1 MKKLVLF
8 ICLIFLSIT
17 SANAK
22 SIKVE
27 AMSNF
32 TTANPPETWKV
43 KVVESVATKKGFQIL
58 AGSVVE
64 GRIDNVVKPK
74 RLKRNAKFVFVP
86 IKYYD
91 ASDGKVYLIE
101 QNFKGKYSS
110 NTDASIKSAAKSGAV
125 MIGNHFAD
133 GLFGPGVALVEG
145 AVKNQEG
152 NRAKSMAKSVYKA
165 LPISYIDKGNEIV
178 IAQGQVF
185 VINFKSSKEEE
196 KAEQEEFSEDNN

>member
-1 MKKLVLF
+1 MKKLILF

-17 SANAK
+17 SASAK

-27 AMSNF
+27 AMSDF

-43 KVVESVATKKGFQIL
+43 KVVESVTTKKGFQIIE
-58 AGSVVE
+58 GSVVE
-64 GRIDNVVKPK
+64 GRIDNLVNPK

-91 ASDGKVYLIE
+91 ASDGRVYPIE
-101 QNFKGKYSS
+101 QNFKGKYSP
-110 NTDASIKSAAKSGAV
+110 NTDTSIKSAAKSGAV

-178 IAQGQVF
+178 ITQGQIF
-185 VINFKSSKEEE
+185 VINFKSAKEY
-196 KAEQEEFSEDNN
+196 EQEELSEDNN

>member
-1 MKKLVLF
+1 MKKLILF
-8 ICLIFLSIT
+8 VFLVFLSVT

-27 AMSNF
+27 AMSDF

-43 KVVESVATKKGFQIL
+43 KVVEPVTTKNGFVVSQ
-58 AGSVVE
+58 GSVIE
-64 GRIDNVVKPK
+64 GRIDNVVDPK

-86 IKYYD
+86 IKYHD
-91 ASDGKVYLIE
+91 ISDGKVYPIE
-101 QNFKGKYSS
+101 QNFKGKYSQ
-110 NTDASIKSAAKSGAV
+110 NTDTSLKSAAKTGAV
-125 MIGNHFAD
+125 MVGNHFAD
-133 GLFGPGVALVEG
+133 GLFGPGIALVEG

-178 IAQGQVF
+178 IREGQVF
-185 VINFKSSKEEE
+185 VIKFKSSKEDDT
-196 KAEQEEFSEDNN
+196 SENNND

>member
-8 ICLIFLSIT
+8 IFLMFLSVT
-17 SANAK
+17 SVSAK

-27 AMSNF
+27 AMSDF

-43 KVVESVATKKGFQIL
+43 KVVESVTTKQGFDVTS
-58 AGSVVE
+58 GSVIE
-64 GRIDNVVKPK
+64 GRIDNVVNPK
-74 RLKRNAKFVFVP
+74 RLKQNAKFVFVP

-91 ASDGKVYLIE
+91 VVDGKVYPIE
-101 QNFKGKYSS
+101 QNFKGKYSP
-110 NTDASIKSAAKSGAV
+110 NTDTSIKSVAKSSAV
-125 MIGNHFAD
+125 MVGNHFAD

-145 AVKNQEG
+145 AIKNQEG

-178 IAQGQVF
+178 VNKGQVF
-185 VINFKSSKEEE
+185 IIKFKSLKDDEDDFDNAEEWIE
-196 KAEQEEFSEDNN
+196 